1 MRTAPRSALKR
12 GRNDRSVKNVRQNQI
27 KGLAGPERRPSHI
40 SRRSFTRTGASY
52 SMGQAYPQVDGGVR
66 LNRTERDAS
75 QRRGGRLS
83 DYQSLVARISSCTKC
98 TLSRGRNKTVPGDG
112 ALDAD
117 FMFIGEGPG
126 FHEDRQGLPF
136 VGQAGNLLNEMLA
149 LIGLARGDVYIT
161 NMIKCRPPNNRD
173 PFPVEIS
180 SCRPY
185 LDEQIEMIESQ
196 GDRDPGPVLVFQVLS
211 RRGDRQGEGQ
221 AAKLERAG
229 GVPDVPSSRRATQ
242 STSENRAGER
252 LLDASRPDTT
262 GQRASGLG

>member
-1 MRTAPRSALKR
+1 
-12 GRNDRSVKNVRQNQI
+12 
-27 KGLAGPERRPSHI
+27 
-40 SRRSFTRTGASY
+40 
-52 SMGQAYPQVDGGVR
+52 MGQAYPQVGGGVR
-66 LNRTERDAS
+66 FNRTEARCFPEEGW
-75 QRRGGRLS
+75 QIVRLPVVVS
-83 DYQSLVARISSCTKC
+83 RISSCTKC

-117 FMFIGEGPG
+117 IMFIGEGPG

-185 LDEQIEMIESQ
+185 LDEQIEMIEPKVIVTLGRFSFSKFF
-196 GDRDPGPVLVFQVLS
+196 PGEAIGKARGKPRNWNGLVVYPMYHP
-211 RRGDRQGEGQ
+211 
-221 AAKLERAG
+221 AAALRN
-229 GVPDVPSSRRATQ
+229 PRP
-242 STSENRAGER
+242 ENRAGDR
-252 LLDASRPDTT
+252 LLNASRPDSP
-262 GQRASGLG
+262 GQRASGFRRRA